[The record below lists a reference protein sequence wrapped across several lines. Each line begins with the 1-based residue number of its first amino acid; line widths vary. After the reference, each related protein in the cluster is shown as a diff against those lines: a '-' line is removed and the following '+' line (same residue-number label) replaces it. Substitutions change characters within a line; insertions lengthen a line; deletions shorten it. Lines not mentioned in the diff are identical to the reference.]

1 MRTLPSVSFVVPTRN
16 SRRTLEA
23 CLNSL
28 RNQLD
33 VVSEIIVVD
42 NASEDDTRAIAQ
54 RFADRVLPGGP
65 ERSAQRNIGA
75 ALAQHDVL
83 AFIDSD
89 MVLEPLVG
97 SQAVQQIS
105 AGMGRVFVPEVSFGE
120 GYLAHVRSWDRS
132 MCMGDAR
139 VEAARFIDRDA
150 FFGVGGFNEGLT
162 GPEDWALDDALSLAG
177 VISGR
182 TTAKIWHDEG
192 RINLRNLFHKKR
204 YYSKDL
210 RTYLDAAPHRRGGLL
225 GRYLKKGSIRQIV
238 SKPGYLPGLFAI
250 KAVEAS
256 AYTVR

>member
-1 MRTLPSVSFVVPTRN
+1 MPSVSFVVPTKN
-16 SRRTLEA
+16 SSRTLRA

-28 RNQLD
+28 RHQLD

-42 NASEDDTRAIAQ
+42 NASDDGTQAIAQ
-54 RFADRVLPGGP
+54 CFADRVLSGGP

-75 ALAQHDVL
+75 ALADHDVL

-97 SQAVQQIS
+97 SQAVRQIS

-132 MCMGDAR
+132 ICSGDPR
-139 VEAARFIDRDA
+139 VEAARFVDRAA
-150 FFGVGGFNEGLT
+150 FFSVGGFNHELT

-177 VISGR
+177 VTAGR
-182 TTAKIWHDEG
+182 TTARIWHDEG

-210 RTYLDAAPHRRGGLL
+210 RTYLDTAPHRRGGLV
-225 GRYLKKGSIRQIV
+225 GRYFRKTAVRQIA
-238 SKPGYLPGLFAI
+238 SKPGYLPGLLAI
-250 KAVEAS
+250 KAVEGT
-256 AYTVR
+256 AYALH